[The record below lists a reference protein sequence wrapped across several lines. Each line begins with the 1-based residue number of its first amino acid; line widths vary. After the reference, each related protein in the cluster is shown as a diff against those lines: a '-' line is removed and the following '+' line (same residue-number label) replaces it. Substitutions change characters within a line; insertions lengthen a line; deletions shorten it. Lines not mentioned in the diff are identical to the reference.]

1 MQTRPSSRTL
11 SAPVTML
18 LAQRLCKLNRV
29 PVLVID
35 TEIPISPWLAH
46 DLLSDKSAALLQFG
60 KQALKVL
67 REDVNSYRRKMPSV
81 VLKQVNR
88 NIVPFHNRITPIGQ
102 LQRKP
107 KSKLLLVVLDRP
119 LQI

>member
-1 MQTRPSSRTL
+1 
-11 SAPVTML
+11 ML
-18 LAQRLCKLNRV
+18 LAYRLCKLNRV

-35 TEIPISPWLAH
+35 TEIPISPGLAY
-46 DLLSDKSAALLQFG
+46 DLLGDKGAALPQFS

-67 REDVNSYRRKMPSV
+67 REDVNSYRRKIPSV

-88 NIVPFHNRITPIGQ
+88 NIVPFHNRIAPIGQ
-102 LQRKP
+102 LHRKP
-107 KSKLLLVVLDRP
+107 KSKLLLVVLDGP

>member
-1 MQTRPSSRTL
+1 MQIRPSSRTL
-11 SAPVTML
+11 SAPVTKL
-18 LAQRLCKLNRV
+18 LAQWLCKLNRV

-35 TEIPISPWLAH
+35 TEIPVAPRLAD
-46 DLLSDKSAALLQFG
+46 DLLGDQSATLLQFR

-67 REDVNSYRRKMPSV
+67 SEDVNSYRRKMPSV

-88 NIVPFHNRITPIGQ
+88 NIVTLNNCVTPIGQ
-102 LQRKP
+102 LHRKP
-107 KSKLLLVVLDRP
+107 KPKLLLVVLDGP